1 MASDHHVTL
10 EDTGAWAPPPG
21 WRRLGVVKMANPG
34 ATDRIGQRLAEITMP
49 GDTLLLSGDLGA
61 GKTHL
66 ARAFIRHALGAPV
79 EVPSPSFTLVQTYES
94 DRGEIWHADLYRLG
108 GPDEIVELG
117 LDLAMEEARCLVE
130 WPERMAP
137 DWPEEAVLLRLDAVP
152 SAGDDARDLLL
163 GHVYPGVDNFMDH
176 QVVDPGPGP
185 RHHQL
190 AQ

>member
-1 MASDHHVTL
+1 MRTDPP
-10 EDTGAWAPPPG
+10 DTAPWRPPPG
-21 WRRLGVVKMANPG
+21 WHVPATLRLADPA
-34 ATDRIGQRLAEITMP
+34 ATERLARRLAEITSP

-66 ARAFIRHALGAPV
+66 ARAFIRHAAGADLD
-79 EVPSPSFTLVQTYES
+79 VPSPSFTLVQTYET

-137 DWPEEAVLLRLDAVP
+137 HWPPGAVLLRLDFAPGGDEAVRDVQIIAP
-152 SAGDDARDLLL
+152 QDSPLARRLLAALAGFDR
-163 GHVYPGVDNFMDH
+163 PPESE
-176 QVVDPGPGP
+176 QRP
-185 RHHQL
+185 
-190 AQ
+190 